1 MREMSTFEYMS
12 HIKESFP
19 KEYFTS
25 NNGFVVS
32 TTSLKEGLE
41 VIQAYSVGM
50 EESLEETTDTI
61 EDRTHTLTHYLRK
74 LQAVANVL
82 RQGLDGTRLEFIN
95 K

>member
-1 MREMSTFEYMS
+1 MTTNEYMS
-12 HIKESFP
+12 HLTEAFP

-32 TTSLKEGLE
+32 TTSLKEGLD

-50 EESLEETTDTI
+50 EETLEESTDTI
-61 EDRTHTLTHYLRK
+61 EDRRNTITHYLRK